1 MKKKVLLV
9 ATVQSHICQFH
20 LPLIDMLHEI
30 GYEVHVAAK
39 NNLPQKK
46 GLKLDN
52 ADMVFDVPF
61 ERSPFSKRNI
71 QAYKEL
77 KKIVNDNQYD
87 IIHCNTP
94 MGGFLSRII
103 GKKYR
108 KSGMKIIY
116 TAHGFHF
123 FKGAPKINWMLYYP
137 IEKYL
142 SKYTDCLI
150 TMNMEDYNIAK
161 NRFQSKETIYTHGIG
176 LNTKKF
182 EIAMTEKEKQELRQ
196 SLNLNLDDFV
206 MIYVAELTP
215 RKNHYMILNTMKELK
230 EKKNIKILLVGN
242 GPYEDEYRKY
252 IKENKMEENVIMLGY
267 RIDVPKLMKIAN
279 ISISTSRQEGLPVNV
294 MEAMKSGLP
303 DIVTNCRGNRDLIQ
317 NGKNGYVVELNDE
330 KTLKE
335 KILEL
340 YNNQELVSNMGEN
353 GEIMVKPFELENV
366 IKELRGI
373 YEKI

>member
-1 MKKKVLLV
+1 MKKVLLV

-20 LPLIDMLHEI
+20 LPLIDMLHEE

-52 ADMVFDVPF
+52 ADKVFDVSF
-61 ERSPFSKRNI
+61 ERSPFNKKNI

-77 KKIVNDNQYD
+77 KEIIEENKYD

-94 MGGFLSRII
+94 MGGFLARVI

-108 KSGMKIIY
+108 KNGMKIIY

-123 FKGAPKINWMLYYP
+123 FKGAPKLNWILYYP

-150 TMNMEDYNIAK
+150 TMNMEDYKIAK
-161 NRFQSKETIYTHGIG
+161 NKFHATKTVYTHGIG

-182 EIAMTEKEKQELRQ
+182 EIIMTEEEKVELRQ
-196 SLNLNLDDFV
+196 NLGLNQNDFII
-206 MIYVAELTP
+206 IYVAELTA

-230 EKKNIKILLVGN
+230 RKNDIKILLVGN
-242 GPYEDEYRKY
+242 GPLENEYKKY
-252 IKENKMEENVIMLGY
+252 IEENNLEESVKMLGY
-267 RIDVPKLMKIAN
+267 RIDIPRLMKISN
-279 ISISTSRQEGLPVNV
+279 IAISTSKQEGLPVNV

-303 DIVTNCRGNRDLIQ
+303 DIVTNCRGNRDLVE
-317 NGKNGYVVELNDE
+317 NGKNGYVIENNDKKELQE
-330 KTLKE
+330 R
-335 KILEL
+335 ILEL
-340 YNNQELVSNMGEN
+340 YNNSDLVKNMGKE
-353 GEIMVKPFELENV
+353 GIIMVKPFEIENV
-366 IKELRGI
+366 IEELRKV
-373 YEKI
+373 YENI

>member
-1 MKKKVLLV
+1 MKKVLLV

-20 LPLIDMLHEI
+20 LPLIDMLHEE

-39 NNLPQKK
+39 NNLSQKK

-52 ADMVFDVPF
+52 ADKVFDVSF
-61 ERSPFSKRNI
+61 ERSPFNKKNI

-77 KKIVNDNQYD
+77 KKIIKDNKYD

-94 MGGFLSRII
+94 MGGFLARVI

-108 KSGMKIIY
+108 KKGMKIIY

-123 FKGAPKINWMLYYP
+123 FKGAPKLNWILYYP

-150 TMNMEDYNIAK
+150 TMNIEDYEIAK
-161 NRFQSKETIYTHGIG
+161 NKFHATKTVYTHGIG

-182 EIAMTEKEKQELRQ
+182 EIIMTEEEKNELRQ
-196 SLNLNLDDFV
+196 NLGLKQNDFV

-230 EKKNIKILLVGN
+230 KKKNIKILLVGN
-242 GPYEDEYRKY
+242 GPLENEYKKY
-252 IKENKMEENVIMLGY
+252 IEENNLEESVKMLGY
-267 RIDVPKLMKIAN
+267 RIDIPRLMKISN
-279 ISISTSRQEGLPVNV
+279 IAISTSRQEGLPVNV

-303 DIVTNCRGNRDLIQ
+303 DIVTNCRGNRDLIE
-317 NGKNGYVVELNDE
+317 NGKNGYVIENNDKKKLQE
-330 KTLKE
+330 R
-335 KILEL
+335 ILEL
-340 YNNQELVSNMGEN
+340 YNNSSLVKNMGKE
-353 GEIMVKPFELENV
+353 GITMVKPFEIENV
-366 IKELRGI
+366 IEELRKI
-373 YEKI
+373 YENI

>member
-1 MKKKVLLV
+1 MKKVLLV

-20 LPLIDMLHEI
+20 LPLIDMLHEE

-39 NNLPQKK
+39 NNLSQKK

-52 ADMVFDVPF
+52 ADKVFDVSF
-61 ERSPFSKRNI
+61 ERSPFNKKNI

-77 KKIVNDNQYD
+77 KKIIKDNKYD

-94 MGGFLSRII
+94 MGGFLARVI

-108 KSGMKIIY
+108 KKGMKIIY

-123 FKGAPKINWMLYYP
+123 FKGAPKLNWILYYP

-150 TMNMEDYNIAK
+150 TMNIEDYEIAK
-161 NRFQSKETIYTHGIG
+161 NKFHATKTVYTHGIG

-182 EIAMTEKEKQELRQ
+182 EIIMTEEEKNELRQ
-196 SLNLNLDDFV
+196 NLGLKQNDFV

-230 EKKNIKILLVGN
+230 KKKNIKILLVGN
-242 GPYEDEYRKY
+242 GPLENEYKKY
-252 IKENKMEENVIMLGY
+252 IEENNLEESVKMLGY
-267 RIDVPKLMKIAN
+267 RIDIPRLMKISN
-279 ISISTSRQEGLPVNV
+279 IAISTSRQEGLPVNV

-303 DIVTNCRGNRDLIQ
+303 DIVTNCRGNRDLIE
-317 NGKNGYVVELNDE
+317 NGKNGYVIENND
-330 KTLKE
+330 KE
-335 KILEL
+335 RILEL
-340 YNNQELVSNMGEN
+340 YNNSSLVKNMGKE
-353 GEIMVKPFELENV
+353 GITMVKPFEIENV
-366 IKELRGI
+366 IEELRKI
-373 YEKI
+373 YENI